1 MARSNKQRRKLPQE
15 PQRIVI
21 HALSH
26 EGRGIGRL
34 AGKIAFVDGALPGEI
49 VDAQFTRR
57 RSQYDELRLLQLVQ
71 ASEDRVV
78 PPCPHFEVCG
88 GCVMQHLAPEAQRR
102 HKQSVLLEHLQHQAG
117 LSVDD
122 FELLPPL
129 YEPVDTGYRRKA
141 RLAVRY
147 VQKKGGALVG
157 FRERHSGFITDMDS
171 CAVLTPVVSAL
182 LPALRALCSDLEARF
197 DIPQFELAVG
207 ESAPLSGPDR
217 VVLIVRHM
225 APLTGTDLDKMRDF
239 AEQHSIQWY
248 LQSGGPQ
255 TVKQFWP
262 ETDQDRLYYHLPAY
276 DLRMA
281 FHPTDFTQVNGEI
294 NKRMI
299 DLALQFLD
307 LSPDDRVLD
316 LFCGLGNF
324 TLPIARHAGQVT
336 GVEGSQEMV
345 ERGAENARANGIDNV
360 SFHAAD
366 LSAELSGLHWAQQE
380 YDRILLDPPRSGALE
395 LVSRIAEFN
404 AAKVVYISC
413 NPATLA
419 RDAAE
424 LVRQG
429 YTLRSAG
436 IMDMFPHTAH
446 VESIAVFG
454 RS

>member
-1 MARSNKQRRKLPQE
+1 MGRSNRQRRKLPQE
-15 PQRIVI
+15 PQRITI

-34 AGKIAFVDGALPGEI
+34 DGKIAFVDGALPGEV

-57 RSQYDELRLLQLVQ
+57 RSQYDELRLMQLVQ
-71 ASEDRVV
+71 ASEDRVA
-78 PPCPHFEVCG
+78 PPCPHFEICG
-88 GCVMQHLAPEAQRR
+88 GCVMQHLAPEAQRQ
-102 HKQSVLLEHLQHQAG
+102 HKQSVLLEHLKHQAG
-117 LSVDD
+117 LSPDD
-122 FELLPPL
+122 FELMPPL
-129 YEPVDTGYRRKA
+129 HEPVDTGYRRKA
-141 RLAVRY
+141 RLGVRY

-171 CAVLTPVVSAL
+171 CAVLTPRVSEL
-182 LPALRALCSDLEARF
+182 LPAMRVLCSELEGRF

-207 ESAPLSGPDR
+207 ESSPHSGADC
-217 VVLIVRHM
+217 VTLILRHM
-225 APLTGTDLDKMRDF
+225 APLSETDLQKLREF
-239 AEQHSIQWY
+239 AELHSIQWY

-255 TVKQFWP
+255 TVRQFWP
-262 ETDQDRLYYHLPAY
+262 ETDTERLYYHLPAF

-294 NKRMI
+294 NQHMI
-299 DLALQFLD
+299 DLAVQFLD
-307 LSPDDRVLD
+307 LSPNDRVLD

-345 ERGAENARANGIDNV
+345 ERGSENARANGIDNI

-366 LSAELSGLHWAQQE
+366 LSADLSGLAWAQQE
-380 YDRILLDPPRSGALE
+380 YDGILLDPPRSGALE

-424 LVRQG
+424 LIRQG
-429 YTLRSAG
+429 YSLRRAG

-446 VESIAVFG
+446 VESIAVF
-454 RS
+454 RRD